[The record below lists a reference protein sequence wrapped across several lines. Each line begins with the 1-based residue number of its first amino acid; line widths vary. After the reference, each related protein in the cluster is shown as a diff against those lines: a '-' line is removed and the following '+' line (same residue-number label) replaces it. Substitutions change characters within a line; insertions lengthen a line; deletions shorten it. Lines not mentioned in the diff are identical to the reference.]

1 MYLKRRD
8 SSTSVPTLQD
18 IQNSM
23 NRLFDDA
30 FDDFLGSN
38 RGRSIGWAPAV
49 EIYETTQNL
58 VLIAEVPG
66 FEKNDI
72 TISLENN
79 QLTFAGERIVTE
91 KENRQYHRNERRFGK
106 FERSFQLP
114 GSFDGE
120 KVQAN
125 LKNGLLTITV
135 PKREEAKP
143 KQIEVKI
150 G

>member
-8 SSTSVPTLQD
+8 PSTSVPTLHD

-23 NRLFDDA
+23 NRLFDEA

-38 RGRSIGWAPAV
+38 RGRSIGWVPAV
-49 EIYETTQNL
+49 EIYETNQKL

-91 KENRQYHRNERRFGK
+91 QDRQYHRNERRFGK